1 MNRHPTIHQTRRFW
15 LNVQECLEITL
26 PSPDRRR
33 LSRLRTAARLGKP
46 LPIQLVHYLE
56 VLGSELK
63 YVNDVHPI
71 NGLYGGSPA
80 ATIAMVNHST
90 EQSLHSSGCISEMAA
105 RFGGA
110 LPTMT
115 QLNTFER
122 SWVIYNLLQADM
134 PVPPDLA
141 SAAADYFMSCLGS
154 RGASFT
160 PGQLPDADNS
170 AMVLYVLSALGY
182 TFDPSCLLTYES
194 ETYFRCYDGER
205 HPSVSTNAHILEA
218 FGKYVECRRSV
229 PQYQN
234 AIAKTSAYLLGIQ
247 QQDGSWIDNWHASPY
262 YGTACSVL
270 ALGRFGVGDTR
281 EALERA
287 IAWVLRNQR
296 DDGSWG
302 VWCGTLEETAYALQI
317 LLVAGGAKDPV
328 VIKQVARRGEYF
340 LRKHLNASPSDAVH
354 TPLWHGKELYEPRR
368 IVRAAVLS
376 ALYLC
381 ATRLNTQL
389 ESKQSLTTCVA

>member
-1 MNRHPTIHQTRRFW
+1 MNRHHPTHQTRRFW

-33 LSRLRTAARLGKP
+33 LSQLRTAARLGKP

-56 VLGSELK
+56 VLGLELK
-63 YVNDVHPI
+63 YVKDVRPI
-71 NGLYGGSPA
+71 NGMYGGSPA
-80 ATIAMVNHST
+80 ATIAMMNHST
-90 EQSLHSSGCISEMAA
+90 EQSLHSSVCLSEIAA

-134 PVPPDLA
+134 PVPTDLA
-141 SAAADYFMSCLGS
+141 SAAADYFMTCLGS

-182 TFDPSCLLTYES
+182 AVEPRCLLTYES

-218 FGKYVECRRSV
+218 CGKYVECRRSV
-229 PQYQN
+229 SQYQS
-234 AIAKTSAYLLGIQ
+234 AIAKTSAYLLSVQ
-247 QQDGSWIDNWHASPY
+247 QPDGSWIDNWHASPY
-262 YGTACSVL
+262 YATACSVL

-281 EALERA
+281 EALDRA
-287 IAWVLRNQR
+287 IAWVLRTQR

-302 VWCGTLEETAYALQI
+302 VWCGTLEETAYALQM
-317 LLVAGGAKDPV
+317 LLLAGGTKDAV
-328 VIKQVARRGEYF
+328 VIQQVAKRGEYF
-340 LRKHLNASPSDAVH
+340 LSKYLNASSSDAVH

-376 ALYLC
+376 ALHLC
-381 ATRLNTQL
+381 ATSSNTQP
-389 ESKQSLTTCVA
+389 ESNESLMTWAA